1 MFLSSTESSIFSE
14 TGSDSFSENE
24 YTFNPEEN
32 IKNVKKFNKIIIKLF
47 LKNRKYYEQIKYIA
61 LTYLS
66 KIEDIEFDSAQKSNK
81 GTNEHIYSFYFDT
94 YDAIE
99 YGENELIYYM
109 QNNFHKF
116 IDVINNYSIPF
127 FFRLI
132 FINCYFEFF
141 HNEELK
147 KKKHKYEF
155 GKKYNSMYNNDSS
168 KETDS
173 INKTCNN
180 FVSSNDCEKKERKK
194 DGYEDKNIN
203 KDEYEYEDE
212 DENGN
217 KDDSKDEYKDKEKKD
232 DISFFYDF
240 IDYDFNKDKK
250 IMEEIDI
257 YSAFLMKGLLY
268 SYKNSSFLKDLNI
281 KLKISNCLKMI
292 FDKHNIKIKC
302 RVINIPYIHDIHINY
317 LQEIENKHIGK
328 FITVEGI
335 ITRVGEK
342 KILEECKKYR
352 CMKCDN
358 IIQKKAIPELY
369 YNTQT
374 IFMCPNYY
382 INTNIPYEQSE
393 VNRKKK
399 KNNKQKKKSY
409 IIDIKNSKYPFK
421 SKCNGTNFELI
432 ESEIRRVD
440 YQEIKIR
447 EASKTNIPHSI
458 TVVLLENL
466 VGRYS
471 PGKKVIIN
479 GIVLR
484 RWKKL
489 YKDIRCDSELFIEAN
504 NIEVKKLEN
513 IKYKEISL
521 DDDFAKSINIMNK
534 ARINEEIEN
543 ISIKEK
549 CFENSIEKNNFI
561 NSMNENKNNS
571 LFLHEKNSNI
581 KDYFTGTIKEKNMYN
596 SYLNIPMNNVEKL
609 FESYWILF
617 KNNKIEGKKYIC
629 ESICPNLYNCKLS
642 KLSLLLVLIGGNKTN
657 EYDSFYNENNKWKKY
672 FNKNYE
678 DKNNYLENDKIF
690 LYENLYKS
698 KTEKEKEKEK
708 EKKKKKKKKKKH
720 RKRQEKI
727 SSENYD
733 KRTLCHLLLV
743 GDPGT
748 GKSQLLKE
756 VQKLSNICM
765 NVSGM
770 FCTTAGLTC
779 AAIKEGNNFMLES
792 GALVLADNGVC
803 CIDEFCL
810 MKNENKNAIHEAMEQ
825 LTISVAKGGIVDKLN
840 CRCTIIGAS
849 NFELNKN
856 VKGNVASCENK
867 VLIINLSYA
876 LLSRFDLVVITE
888 DNNYIDSKVADY
900 VLSQDLEAN
909 TANHINKHKEKKKD
923 TENNIPD
930 ENKNSL
936 SKLYYSINNSEQHDI
951 YYSSFSSQHNNRK
964 ITWPSE
970 KIKEYIYYVKN
981 SCFPNFDKDAKL
993 ILITYY
999 SNLRKYNNGDNGTTI
1014 RTLESLIRLSEAH
1027 SKLILNN
1034 LVLPDDVI
1042 NIILL
1047 VELSLRGF
1055 QIAIKTNSNNILI
1068 ARTGILENL
1077 NELLETYNKNN
1088 NKFYSLDDVLF
1099 IDSLYTYFKEIILE
1113 KLNLKEINGSIHK
1126 ME

>member
-1 MFLSSTESSIFSE
+1 MFLSSSDSSIFSDN
-14 TGSDSFSENE
+14 DSTSSNKNE
-24 YTFNPEEN
+24 YAFNSEEN
-32 IKNVKKFNKIIIKLF
+32 IKNVKSFNKIIIKLF
-47 LKNRKYYEQIKYIA
+47 LKNRKYYEQIKHIA

-66 KIEDIEFDSAQKSNK
+66 KIEDIEFYSVQKIDK
-81 GTNEHIYSFYFDT
+81 GRNEHIHNFYFDT

-109 QNNFHKF
+109 QNSFHKF

-132 FINCYFEFF
+132 FINCYFEFL

-147 KKKHKYEF
+147 KKYNYEF
-155 GKKYNSMYNNDSS
+155 NNKYNLSSINDSS
-168 KETDS
+168 KEIDS
-173 INKTCNN
+173 ITRTYDNFLSNNEYEENYIFNGNK
-180 FVSSNDCEKKERKK
+180 EKKLVH
-194 DGYEDKNIN
+194 EDKN
-203 KDEYEYEDE
+203 KYEYK

-217 KDDSKDEYKDKEKKD
+217 MDNYKDESENDDEKKKRKKKKD
-232 DISFFYDF
+232 DIFFYDF

-250 IMEEIDI
+250 VLEEIDM
-257 YSAFLMKGLLY
+257 YSACLIKGLLY
-268 SYKNSSFLKDLNI
+268 SYKHSSFLKDLNI
-281 KLKISNCLKMI
+281 KLKVNNCLKII

-302 RVINIPYIHDIHINY
+302 RVINIPYIHDIYVNY

-328 FITVEGI
+328 FISIEGI

-358 IIQKKAIPELY
+358 IIQKKAIPEMY

-374 IFMCPNYY
+374 IFVCPNYY
-382 INTNIPYEQSE
+382 INTNIPYEESE
-393 VNRKKK
+393 LIPKKMNKRYQK
-399 KNNKQKKKSY
+399 KNY
-409 IIDIKNSKYPFK
+409 MRDTKNNKYPFK
-421 SKCNGTNFELI
+421 KKCNGTNFELI

-447 EASKTNIPHSI
+447 ETSKTNIPHSI

-466 VGRYS
+466 VGRYN

-484 RWKKL
+484 RWKKM
-489 YKDIRCDSELFIEAN
+489 YKDIRCEAELFIEAN
-504 NIEVKKLEN
+504 NIEIKKLEN
-513 IKYKEISL
+513 IKCKEISL
-521 DDDFAKSINIMNK
+521 DDDFAKRINIINK
-534 ARINEEIEN
+534 ACIDDGITNLNREEKYLEN
-543 ISIKEK
+543 
-549 CFENSIEKNNFI
+549 
-561 NSMNENKNNS
+561 
-571 LFLHEKNSNI
+571 FLEKNSLSNNVNES
-581 KDYFTGTIKEKNMYN
+581 KNNPSLNEKNMYI
-596 SYLNIPMNNVEKL
+596 SDFNIPVNNVEKL
-609 FESYWILF
+609 FERYWLLF
-617 KNNKIEGKKYIC
+617 KNNKIEGKRYIC

-642 KLSLLLVLIGGNKTN
+642 KMSLLLVLIGGNKTN

-672 FNKNYE
+672 FDKNYE
-678 DKNNYLENDKIF
+678 NKNNYMEIDKNSI
-690 LYENLYKS
+690 YENLCKR
-698 KTEKEKEKEK
+698 KIEKNN
-708 EKKKKKKKKKKH
+708 KKKKKH
-720 RKRQEKI
+720 KKRKGKI
-727 SSENYD
+727 SQDNYD

-779 AAIKEGNNFMLES
+779 AAIKEGNTFMLES

-849 NFELNKN
+849 NFELNRN
-856 VKGNVASCENK
+856 VKGNIASSENK
-867 VLIINLSYA
+867 VLILNLSYA

-888 DNNYIDSKVADY
+888 DNNKIDSKVADY
-900 VLSQDLEAN
+900 VLSQDFETN
-909 TANHINKHKEKKKD
+909 TRNHINENTMKKKD
-923 TENNIPD
+923 TGCYIHE

-936 SKLYYSINNSEQHDI
+936 SKLSYSMNNPELNS
-951 YYSSFSSQHNNRK
+951 YYSSFSSQHSNRK
-964 ITWPSE
+964 IIWPCE

-981 SCFPNFDKDAKL
+981 SFFPNFDKNAKL

-999 SNLRKYNNGDNGTTI
+999 SNLRKYNDGDNGTTI
-1014 RTLESLIRLSEAH
+1014 RTMESLIRLSEAH
-1027 SKLILNN
+1027 SKLIFNN
-1034 LVLPDDVI
+1034 SVFADDVI

-1047 VELSLRGF
+1047 VEFSLRGY

-1068 ARTGILENL
+1068 ARTGIIENL
-1077 NELLETYNKNN
+1077 NELLETYNKNSN
-1088 NKFYSLDDVLF
+1088 NFHSLDDVLF
-1099 IDSLYTYFKEIILE
+1099 NNSLYTYFKKILLE
-1113 KLNLKEINGSIHK
+1113 KLNLKETNGNIHK
-1126 ME
+1126 IE